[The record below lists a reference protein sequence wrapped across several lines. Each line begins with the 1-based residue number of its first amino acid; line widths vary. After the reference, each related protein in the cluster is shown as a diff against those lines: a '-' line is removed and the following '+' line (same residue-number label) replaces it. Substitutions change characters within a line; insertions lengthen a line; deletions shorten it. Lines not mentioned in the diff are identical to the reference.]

1 MVLLRRPCRLLH
13 GVPGRLATDLSGDDE
28 QRVCH
33 NGWKRE
39 WKREREWEW
48 EMLVVVRWEWE
59 SEWEWECEWGWEWEW
74 WEYYEVDG

>member
-1 MVLLRRPCRLLH
+1 MLH

-33 NGWKRE
+33 NWWKRE
-39 WKREREWEW
+39 WKREWEW

-59 SEWEWECEWGWEWEW
+59 WEWEWECEWGWEW